1 MEGNIATI
9 IGSSATV
16 VAVGIGVYV
25 MNTFVK
31 SVKKDITDLL
41 DRQFVSCNGRMEK
54 IEKIDDEQW
63 TALHGHGHKGLDA
76 NGSKVVV

>member
-9 IGSSATV
+9 IGSAVTV

-41 DRQFVSCNGRMEK
+41 DRQFVSCNTRMEK
-54 IEKIDDEQW
+54 IEKVDDDQW
-63 TALHGHGHKGLDA
+63 TSLHGHGHKALDA